1 MIKLIF
7 CLRKSASVSLD
18 EFHRYWREE
27 HAPLVKQHA
36 PTLRIRRYTQS
47 ATLADPGLIG
57 ALRGRGDG
65 EAYDGV
71 AELWW
76 DSIEDALSASATE
89 EGRAA
94 ARALYQDEKQF
105 IDLAKSRI
113 FYSTEHVVI
122 SEAP

>member
-1 MIKLIF
+1 MLKLIF
-7 CLRKSASVSLD
+7 CLRKGPSVSLD

-36 PTLRIRRYTQS
+36 RTLRIRRYTQS
-47 ATLADPGLIG
+47 ATLTDRDLIG
-57 ALRGRGDG
+57 ALQGRGDG

-76 DSIEDALSASATE
+76 DSVEDAVSASATE
-89 EGRAA
+89 EGRVA
-94 ARALYQDEKQF
+94 ARALYQDEKRF

-122 SEAP
+122 SEVS